1 MTRDDIIRM
10 AREAGFNLEPGFLL
24 RVTGID
30 EDLERFAALVAA
42 EERKVLAQELLKL
55 TRVGAASQY
64 TQGRWDLASE
74 LEQVLKAR
82 EK

>member
-1 MTRDDIIRM
+1 MTRDNILSRAEKYGSMI
-10 AREAGFNLEPGFLL
+10 AGWCFNASGLEKFWWEAYEAG
-24 RVTGID
+24 
-30 EDLERFAALVAA
+30 AA

-64 TQGRWDLASE
+64 VQGRWDLASE

>member
-1 MTRDDIIRM
+1 MNRADMERM
-10 AREAGFNLEPGFLL
+10 AQEAGIV
-24 RVTGID
+24 VTG
-30 EDLERFAALVAA
+30 EAVWKLCEMVAA
-42 EERKVLAQELLKL
+42 EERRALAQELLKL

-64 TQGRWDLASE
+64 VQGRWDLASD

>member
-1 MTRDDIIRM
+1 MTRDEILSRAENHGALTAGWIFS
-10 AREAGFNLEPGFLL
+10 AQGLEKFWQEAYEAG
-24 RVTGID
+24 
-30 EDLERFAALVAA
+30 AA

-64 TQGRWDLASE
+64 VQGRWDLASE